1 MAIGWGN
8 WLLTGLFW
16 FIAIGSKI
24 GFEYYAVWKVRS
36 NLLCSPGDAT
46 ARAPKTPAQMG
57 GVSC

>member
-24 GFEYYAVWKVRS
+24 GFEYYAVWKVRG
-36 NLLCSPGDAT
+36 L
-46 ARAPKTPAQMG
+46 
-57 GVSC
+57 